1 MKIWRNALILG
12 VVTESATVAGFIVAR
27 GSNDDLPARILVI
40 LHYPAIF
47 LNFIGAPWLLAVLIE
62 TAVWVLVWFL
72 LFQVFAPPRDELTVL
87 SFSYPPGEGQES
99 QVKKIVPR

>member
-1 MKIWRNALILG
+1 MKIWRKALILG
-12 VVTESATVAGFIVAR
+12 GVTESATVAWFIVAR
-27 GSNDDLPARILVI
+27 GSNDDLPGTLVI

-47 LNFIGAPWLLAVLIE
+47 LTLIGAPWLLAVLIE

-72 LFQVFAPPRDELTVL
+72 LFHVFAPPRDELTVL
-87 SFSYPPGEGQES
+87 SFSDSPGEGHEP